1 METGGYIVTSCCP
14 SSIGERPRV
23 VILLLWVVAPQY
35 KLTLQMHPATTKH
48 DPYGA
53 LRHRDFR
60 LFSIGLAL
68 AFVGNA
74 MQSVAVGWDLY
85 ERTGKAWV
93 LGGVGL
99 VQAVPI
105 LLLALPA
112 GHLADRFDRRRV
124 MLVTLVASVFCSLGL
139 TAFSYMGGSL
149 APARYAYSLYACLFV
164 NAIARAFHGPANAS
178 LWPQLIPSSLY
189 SNAVTWRSGGFQFA
203 NVVGPAFAGLL
214 IAWQKSATLVYAVDA
229 TLSFSFLLM
238 LLPIKPRPPTHAHE
252 PMTLHT
258 LMAGVRFVWQTK
270 VILAAVTLDMFAVLL
285 GGATALL
292 PIYAKDILR
301 VGPTGL
307 GWLRAA
313 PAIGALLMTVG
324 QVHLP
329 PPRRAG
335 RALLWAVAGFGVA
348 TVVFGISRSF
358 WLSLMML
365 ALVGALDNI
374 SVVVRHSLVQLRT
387 PDAMRGRVSAVNN
400 VFISTSNELG
410 MLESGAVAAFF
421 GAVVSVVSG
430 GIGAIVVVLTAAMI
444 WPEIR
449 RLGALQAMTDRGAD

>member
-1 METGGYIVTSCCP
+1 M
-14 SSIGERPRV
+14 
-23 VILLLWVVAPQY
+23 
-35 KLTLQMHPATTKH
+35 TKH

-53 LRHRDFR
+53 LRDRDFR
-60 LFSIGLAL
+60 LFSIGLVFAN
-68 AFVGNA
+68 VGNA

-85 ERTGKAWV
+85 ERTGKALA

-99 VQAVPI
+99 VQVLPV

-124 MLVTLVASVFCSLGL
+124 MLVTLMVSMLCSFGL
-139 TAFSYMGGSL
+139 AAFSYMGGAM
-149 APARYAYSLYACLFV
+149 APSQYACSLYTCLLV
-164 NAIARAFHGPANAS
+164 NAVARAFHGPANAS

-203 NVVGPAFAGLL
+203 NVVGPALAGLF
-214 IAWQKSATLVYAVDA
+214 IAWQKSATLVYVVDA
-229 TLSFSFLLM
+229 ILSLSFLLM
-238 LLPIKPRPPTHAHE
+238 LLPIKPRPSTHVPE
-252 PMTLHT
+252 PMTLHALT
-258 LMAGVRFVWQTK
+258 AGVRFVWQTK

-313 PAIGALLMTVG
+313 PAFGALLMAVG
-324 QVHLP
+324 QVRVP

-348 TVVFGISRSF
+348 TIVFGLSHSF
-358 WLSLMML
+358 WLSLAML
-365 ALVGALDNI
+365 ALTGALDNI

-410 MLESGAVAAFF
+410 MFESGAVAWLFNPII
-421 GAVVSVVSG
+421 SVVSG
-430 GIGAIVVVLTAAMI
+430 GVGAIAVVLAAALT

-449 RLGALQAMTDRGAD
+449 RLGALQQAPFEAGPGVDGIADGRR

>member
-1 METGGYIVTSCCP
+1 MSFGRITSQSP
-14 SSIGERPRV
+14 MNDTDKTP
-23 VILLLWVVAPQY
+23 LLA
-35 KLTLQMHPATTKH
+35 H

-60 LFSIGLAL
+60 FFSIGLML

-85 ERTGKAWV
+85 ERTGKAWT

-99 VQAVPI
+99 VQVLPI
-105 LLLALPA
+105 LLLSLPA

-124 MLVTLVASVFCSLGL
+124 MLVTLTVSMLCSLGL
-139 TAFSYMGGSL
+139 AAFSHMGGTM
-149 APARYAYSLYACLFV
+149 APTRYAYSLYACLFV
-164 NAIARAFHGPANAS
+164 NAVARAFHGPANAS

-203 NVVGPAFAGLL
+203 NAVGPALAGLF
-214 IAWQKSATLVYAVDA
+214 IAWQKSATLVYVVDA
-229 TLSFSFLLM
+229 TLSLSFLLM
-238 LLPIKPRPPTHAHE
+238 LLSIKPRPVTHAPE

-313 PAIGALLMTVG
+313 PAFGALLMAAG
-324 QVHLP
+324 QVHMP

-348 TVVFGISRSF
+348 TVVFGISNSF
-358 WLSLMML
+358 WLSLAML
-365 ALVGALDNI
+365 ALTGALDNI

-410 MLESGAVAAFF
+410 MFESGAVAAFF

-430 GIGAIVVVLTAAMI
+430 GIGAIVVVIATAMT

-449 RLGALQAMTDRGAD
+449 RLGTLHVAPLGAGQATDGTADERR

>member
-1 METGGYIVTSCCP
+1 MNDTDKTA
-14 SSIGERPRV
+14 
-23 VILLLWVVAPQY
+23 L
-35 KLTLQMHPATTKH
+35 PAH

-60 LFSIGLAL
+60 LFTVGLMFAN
-68 AFVGNA
+68 VSSA

-85 ERTGKAWV
+85 ERTGKAWA

-99 VQAVPI
+99 VQILPV

-112 GHLADRFDRRRV
+112 GHLADRVDRRRI
-124 MLVTLVASVFCSLGL
+124 MLATLTVSMFCSFGL
-139 TAFSYMGGSL
+139 AVFSHMGGTM
-149 APARYAYSLYACLFV
+149 APARYTYSLYTCLFI

-203 NVVGPAFAGLL
+203 NVTGPALAGLF
-214 IAWQKSATLVYAVDA
+214 IAWQKSAMLVYVVDA
-229 TLSFSFLLM
+229 TLLLSFLLM
-238 LLPIKPRPPTHAHE
+238 LLSIKSRPTIHARE

-270 VILAAVTLDMFAVLL
+270 VILATVTLDMFAVLL

-313 PAIGALLMTVG
+313 PAFGALLMVAG
-324 QVHLP
+324 QVHMP

-335 RALLWAVAGFGVA
+335 RALLWAVTGFGMA
-348 TVVFGISRSF
+348 TIVFGLSRSF
-358 WLSLMML
+358 WLSLAML
-365 ALVGALDNI
+365 ALTGALDNI
-374 SVVVRHSLVQLRT
+374 SVVVRHSLIQLRT

-400 VFISTSNELG
+400 VFISSSNELG
-410 MLESGAVAAFF
+410 TVESGAVAALF
-421 GAVVSVVSG
+421 GAIVSVVSG
-430 GIGAIVVVLTAAMI
+430 GVGAIVVVIVAAVI

-449 RLGALQAMTDRGAD
+449 RLGALQVDPLGAGQATDVVADENP